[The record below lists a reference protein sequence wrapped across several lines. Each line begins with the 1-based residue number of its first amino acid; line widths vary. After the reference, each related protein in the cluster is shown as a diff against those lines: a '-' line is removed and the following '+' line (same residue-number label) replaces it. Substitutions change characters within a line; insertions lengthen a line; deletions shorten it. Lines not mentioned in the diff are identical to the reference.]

1 MNNYEEIDVYI
12 NRIIFY
18 NPDNN
23 YYILNTTYE
32 DEELVVVGN
41 LTNIDEKQMYEI
53 KGNYTEHNKY
63 GLQFKAYMAQL
74 KLISQED
81 IVVKFLSSNNFVGIG
96 EKIALK
102 IYQQYQENENIIS
115 AILENPNKL
124 LQIKGLTEQ
133 KKEMIIEQ
141 LNKQSNDNGMFEFI
155 SQNNLDYNDF
165 ISLYNKAGIDS
176 NQLIDILKS
185 NPFLLLTKQVNFKE
199 IDKIAK
205 YLNLDKYEYYK
216 LQGYLYSML
225 KNLGFKLGSTYLD
238 LDEFITFSLSKIN
251 FRYDEENISKALQEL
266 IDYNLIKIEDNR
278 IYEIDQYEAE
288 VFIAEFINEFNSVKD
303 NYDVSDLINNYQ
315 EQQGIV
321 FNNFQI
327 EAISRGVNNKLSII
341 TGGPGTGKST
351 IVSALIDIIKKLD
364 SNLKIGLVAP
374 TGKASKRLNYLTNHP
389 SMTIHKMLKYDLHSN
404 TFGHDLF
411 NPIEYDILIIDEAS
425 MIDNLLF
432 ANLLKASFDV
442 SKIILLGD
450 YNQLP
455 SVAQGQILHDL
466 INSKLVITTYLEQI
480 YRQKQGSLITKLAY
494 DILNRQTLQLDYFD
508 NNEIELIDFNDN
520 EKINKLLEDYANIY
534 QDNDIQILA
543 PMYRGRYGID
553 NLNNIIQNF
562 KFKNSHREYNV
573 GDYVLQLK
581 NRNEEE
587 VYNGDVGKIISID
600 SSSLKVSFD
609 NTSITYLK
617 AQQNELAL
625 AYALTVHKAQGN
637 EYSEI
642 ILFLDNNSSYF
653 VDNKIFYTACTRTKK
668 KLYIIANINTI
679 NETINNVHNNKR
691 HTYLIN
697 MLVKNQ

>member
-238 LDEFITFSLSKIN
+238 LDEFIAFSLSKIN

-321 FNNFQI
+321 FNDFQI

-653 VDNKIFYTACTRTKK
+653 VDNKIFYTACTRAKK

-691 HTYLIN
+691 HTHLIN

>member
-238 LDEFITFSLSKIN
+238 LDEFIAFSLSKIN

-321 FNNFQI
+321 FNDFQI

-679 NETINNVHNNKR
+679 NEMINNVHNNKR

>member
-238 LDEFITFSLSKIN
+238 LDEFIAFSLSKIN

-321 FNNFQI
+321 FNDFQI

-653 VDNKIFYTACTRTKK
+653 VDNKIFYTACTRAKK